1 MFNLQEQKNIP
12 LLDVNAQIYNE
23 SEFNCKHIHLES
35 DSNEKVFMVAFRTI
49 PEDSTGVAH
58 ILEHTALCGSKK
70 YPVRD
75 PFFMMIRRSLNTFMN
90 AFTSSD
96 WTAYPFA
103 TLNKKDFNNLLGVY
117 LDSAFFPNLDS
128 LDFAQEGHR
137 LEFQEKNNPESEI
150 EIKGVVYN
158 EMKGAMSSITSQ
170 LWHGMSKHLYSS
182 STYKHNSGGDPEN
195 IIDLSHEDLVNFHQ
209 KHYHPSNATFFT
221 FGNVDPL
228 EIQSFIKENVLDN
241 FSPSDE
247 VVAVKNEDRLE
258 SPKVVSDFYNPQP
271 GDENNHH
278 IVLSWLLNESH
289 NPVQLLETYL
299 MSNILLDNSASP
311 LRKVLESTKLG
322 KSPSPLTGLEADQ
335 KELVFAA
342 GLEGVDSNKSKEVE
356 KLIMDCLTKL
366 VEDGVPKDLIDSS
379 LHQLEIR
386 QREITGSGMPFGL
399 QIMLTCLPACI
410 HNDNPLN
417 VLDLDSAF
425 NKIKNNLKTEN
436 YIENLIDRSLIKNNH
451 RLTYSLIPD
460 TELNKKNEEKIQN
473 KVFEITK
480 NFSSDDKEKLIKL
493 ANDLEKRQNSIDDP
507 EVLPKV
513 TKEDIPKTRN
523 YASPI
528 AFAKDKSTDYFYK
541 SGTNGIVYHSMI
553 FPCDALDENELKI
566 ASLFSNTLTDIG
578 LGKDGYEDIQKYQS
592 SITGGISASFI
603 TLPNKSDDTF
613 KLALK
618 VSSKSLEGNE
628 SYMQDLIL
636 RTVKESS
643 FDETKRIEELL
654 EFISSDNEKSVIQNG
669 HILSMSNAAS
679 QISDIASTNDL
690 TSGLRFIH
698 NTNHLSKLIGE
709 DDELAKYLELLR
721 SINSKISNTPS
732 HLFTASA
739 LDKAKLNLD
748 FTIKENTHHYKNQGL
763 VALQSNPIGWIT
775 GSQVCFCA
783 EAFPTVDYK
792 HEDAPALTVLGTVLR
807 NGYLHSAIREKGGAY
822 GAGASQDSNNKVFK
836 FFSYRDPKCTETFK
850 EFKKSREWSIKNITE
865 EQLEEGVLGVISSI
879 DKPLSP
885 FGEAMSDFMSSLDQK
900 TQDERLSFRSKVKEC
915 SLADLAM
922 VSEKYLFNESKR
934 SAIAGQNYETELKDL
949 GFEIKN
955 I

>member
-1 MFNLQEQKNIP
+1 
-12 LLDVNAQIYNE
+12 
-23 SEFNCKHIHLES
+23 
-35 DSNEKVFMVAFRTI
+35 
-49 PEDSTGVAH
+49 
-58 ILEHTALCGSKK
+58 
-70 YPVRD
+70 
-75 PFFMMIRRSLNTFMN
+75 
-90 AFTSSD
+90 
-96 WTAYPFA
+96 
-103 TLNKKDFNNLLGVY
+103 
-117 LDSAFFPNLDS
+117 
-128 LDFAQEGHR
+128 
-137 LEFQEKNNPESEI
+137 
-150 EIKGVVYN
+150 
-158 EMKGAMSSITSQ
+158 
-170 LWHGMSKHLYSS
+170 
-182 STYKHNSGGDPEN
+182 
-195 IIDLSHEDLVNFHQ
+195 
-209 KHYHPSNATFFT
+209 
-221 FGNVDPL
+221 
-228 EIQSFIKENVLDN
+228 
-241 FSPSDE
+241 
-247 VVAVKNEDRLE
+247 
-258 SPKVVSDFYNPQP
+258 
-271 GDENNHH
+271 
-278 IVLSWLLNESH
+278 
-289 NPVQLLETYL
+289 
-299 MSNILLDNSASP
+299 
-311 LRKVLESTKLG
+311 
-322 KSPSPLTGLEADQ
+322 
-335 KELVFAA
+335 
-342 GLEGVDSNKSKEVE
+342 
-356 KLIMDCLTKL
+356 MDCLKKL

-410 HNDNPLN
+410 HNDNPLK

-425 NKIKNNLKTEN
+425 DTIKNNLKTDN

-473 KVFEITK
+473 KVFEIKK
-480 NFSSDDKEKLIKL
+480 NFSLDDKKNLIKL
-493 ANDLEKRQNSIDDP
+493 ANDLENRQNSIDDP

-513 TKEDIPKTRN
+513 TKEDIPKKRN

-528 AFAKDKSTDYFYK
+528 AFAENESTNYFYK

-553 FPCDALDENELKI
+553 FPCEALDENELKI

-578 LGKDGYEDIQKYQS
+578 LGKDGYENIQKYQS

-603 TLPNKSDDTF
+603 TLPNKTDDTF

-628 SYMQDLIL
+628 SFMQDLIL
-636 RTVKESS
+636 RTVEESN

-654 EFISSDNEKSVIQNG
+654 EFISSDNEKSIIQNG

-679 QISDIASTNDL
+679 QISGIASTNDL

-698 NTNHLSKLIGE
+698 NTNQLSKSICKHDKL
-709 DDELAKYLELLR
+709 LKYLELLR

-739 LDKAKLNLD
+739 LNKADLNLN
-748 FTIKENTHHYKNQGL
+748 FTIKQNANQYKNQNL
-763 VALQSNPIGWIT
+763 VNLQSNPIGWIT

-783 EAFPTVDYK
+783 EAFPTVDFR
-792 HEDAPALTVLGTVLR
+792 HEDAPALTVLGTILR

-836 FFSYRDPKCTETFK
+836 FFSYRDPKCTETFN

-885 FGEAMSDFMSSLDQK
+885 FGEAISDFMSSLDHK

-915 SLADLAM
+915 NLADLAM

>member
-182 STYKHNSGGDPEN
+182 STYKQNSGGDPEN

-342 GLEGVDSNKSKEVE
+342 GLEGVDSNKSEEVE

-425 NKIKNNLKTEN
+425 NTIKNNLKTEN

>member
-170 LWHGMSKHLYSS
+170 LWHGMSQHLYSS

-221 FGNVDPL
+221 FGNIDPL

-425 NKIKNNLKTEN
+425 NTIKNNLKTEN

>member
-1 MFNLQEQKNIP
+1 
-12 LLDVNAQIYNE
+12 
-23 SEFNCKHIHLES
+23 
-35 DSNEKVFMVAFRTI
+35 
-49 PEDSTGVAH
+49 
-58 ILEHTALCGSKK
+58 
-70 YPVRD
+70 
-75 PFFMMIRRSLNTFMN
+75 
-90 AFTSSD
+90 
-96 WTAYPFA
+96 
-103 TLNKKDFNNLLGVY
+103 
-117 LDSAFFPNLDS
+117 
-128 LDFAQEGHR
+128 
-137 LEFQEKNNPESEI
+137 
-150 EIKGVVYN
+150 
-158 EMKGAMSSITSQ
+158 MKGAMSSITSQ

-182 STYKHNSGGDPEN
+182 STYKHNSGGDPES
-195 IIDLSHEDLVNFHQ
+195 IIDLTHEDLVNFHQ

-221 FGNVDPL
+221 FGNLDPL
-228 EIQSFIKENVLDN
+228 EIQSYIKENVLGN

-247 VVAVKNEDRLE
+247 VVAVKNEERLE

-311 LRKVLESTKLG
+311 LRKVLEGTKLG

-342 GLEGVDSNKSKEVE
+342 GLEGVDSNKYKEVE
-356 KLIMDCLTKL
+356 ALIMDCLKKL

-410 HNDNPLN
+410 HNDNPLK

-425 NKIKNNLKTEN
+425 DTIKNNLKTDN

-473 KVFEITK
+473 KVFEIKK
-480 NFSSDDKEKLIKL
+480 NFSLDDKKNLIKL
-493 ANDLEKRQNSIDDP
+493 ANDLENRQNSIDDP

-513 TKEDIPKTRN
+513 TKEDIPKKRN

-528 AFAKDKSTDYFYK
+528 AFAENESTNYFYK

-553 FPCDALDENELKI
+553 FPCEALDENELKI

-578 LGKDGYEDIQKYQS
+578 LGKDGYENIQKYQS

-603 TLPNKSDDTF
+603 TLPNKTDDTF

-628 SYMQDLIL
+628 SFMQDLIL
-636 RTVKESS
+636 RTVEESN

-654 EFISSDNEKSVIQNG
+654 EFISSDNEKSIIQNG

-679 QISDIASTNDL
+679 QISGIASTNDL

-698 NTNHLSKLIGE
+698 NTNQLSKSICKHDKL
-709 DDELAKYLELLR
+709 LKYLELLR

-739 LDKAKLNLD
+739 LNKVDLNLN
-748 FTIKENTHHYKNQGL
+748 FTIKQNANQYKNQNL
-763 VALQSNPIGWIT
+763 VNLQSNPISWIT

-783 EAFPTVDYK
+783 EAFPTVDFR

-836 FFSYRDPKCTETFK
+836 FFSYRDPKCTETFN

-885 FGEAMSDFMSSLDQK
+885 FGEAISDFMSSLDHK

-915 SLADLAM
+915 NLADLAM

>member
-137 LEFQEKNNPESEI
+137 LEFKEKNNPESEI

-170 LWHGMSKHLYSS
+170 LWHGMSQHLYSS

-425 NKIKNNLKTEN
+425 NTIKNNLKTEN

-480 NFSSDDKEKLIKL
+480 NFSLDDKKNLIKL
-493 ANDLEKRQNSIDDP
+493 ANDLENRQNSIDDP

-513 TKEDIPKTRN
+513 TKEDIPETRN

-528 AFAKDKSTDYFYK
+528 TFAENESTNYFYK

>member
-23 SEFNCKHIHLES
+23 SEFNCKHVHLES

-103 TLNKKDFNNLLGVY
+103 TLNKKDFDNLLGVY

-170 LWHGMSKHLYSS
+170 LWHGMSKHLYPS
-182 STYKHNSGGDPEN
+182 STYKHNSGGNPEN
-195 IIDLSHEDLVNFHQ
+195 IIDLSHEDLVNFHK

-221 FGNVDPL
+221 YGNIDPI
-228 EIQSFIKENVLDN
+228 EIQSFIKENILDN
-241 FSPSDE
+241 FSPSNE
-247 VVAVKNEDRLE
+247 VVAVKNEDRFDV
-258 SPKVVSDFYNPQP
+258 PITVSDFYNPQP
-271 GDENNHH
+271 GDEDNHH

-356 KLIMDCLTKL
+356 TLIMECLNKL
-366 VEDGVPKDLIDSS
+366 VKDGVPKDLIESS

-417 VLDLDSAF
+417 ILDLDNAF
-425 NKIKNNLKTEN
+425 NTIKNNLKTDN
-436 YIENLIDRSLIKNNH
+436 YIENLIEKNLIKNNH
-451 RLTYSLIPD
+451 RLTYSLVPD

-473 KVFEITK
+473 KVLDITK
-480 NFSSDDKEKLIKL
+480 SLSEQDKEQLVKL
-493 ANDLEKRQNSIDDP
+493 ANDLEERQNTIDDP

-513 TKEDIPKTRN
+513 TREDIPKIRKYASPLTSENKETRN
-523 YASPI
+523 Y
-528 AFAKDKSTDYFYK
+528 YYK
-541 SGTNGIVYHSMI
+541 TGTNGIVYHSMI
-553 FPCDALDENELKI
+553 FPCNALEKDELKI

-578 LGKDGYEDIQKYQS
+578 LGDKGYEDIQKYQS
-592 SITGGISASFI
+592 SITGGVSASFV
-603 TLPNKSDDTF
+603 TLPNKLDDTY

-628 SYMQDLIL
+628 SFMQDLMM
-636 RTVKESS
+636 RTVKESN
-643 FDETKRIEELL
+643 FDETDRIKELL

-669 HILSMSNAAS
+669 HILSMGNAAS
-679 QISDIASTNDL
+679 QISNIASTNDL

-698 NTNHLSKLIGE
+698 NTNQLSKLVVAPN
-709 DDELAKYLELLR
+709 ELSKYLELLK
-721 SINSKISNTPS
+721 SIKTKISETPS
-732 HLFTASA
+732 HFFTASA
-739 LDKAKLNLD
+739 LNKEDINLNFLIEETARQHKQQNLITTQD
-748 FTIKENTHHYKNQGL
+748 DSL
-763 VALQSNPIGWIT
+763 GWIT

-783 EAFPTVDYK
+783 EAFPTVDFR
-792 HEDAPALTVLGTVLR
+792 HEDAPALTVLGTILR

-836 FFSYRDPKCTETFK
+836 FFSYRDPKCSETFD
-850 EFKKSREWSIKNITE
+850 EFKNSREWSIKNITE

-885 FGEAMSDFMSSLDQK
+885 FGEAMSDFMSKLDQK
-900 TQDERLSFRSKVKEC
+900 SQDERLHFRAKVKEC
-915 SLADLAM
+915 KLADLIY
-922 VSEKYLFNESKR
+922 VSEKYLFGESKR
-934 SAIAGQNYETELKDL
+934 SAIAGQNYEAELVKL
-949 GFEIKN
+949 GFKIKN

>member
-221 FGNVDPL
+221 FGNIDPL

-425 NKIKNNLKTEN
+425 NTIKNNLKTDN
-436 YIENLIDRSLIKNNH
+436 YIENLIDKSLIKNNH

>member
-1 MFNLQEQKNIP
+1 
-12 LLDVNAQIYNE
+12 
-23 SEFNCKHIHLES
+23 
-35 DSNEKVFMVAFRTI
+35 
-49 PEDSTGVAH
+49 
-58 ILEHTALCGSKK
+58 
-70 YPVRD
+70 
-75 PFFMMIRRSLNTFMN
+75 
-90 AFTSSD
+90 
-96 WTAYPFA
+96 
-103 TLNKKDFNNLLGVY
+103 
-117 LDSAFFPNLDS
+117 
-128 LDFAQEGHR
+128 
-137 LEFQEKNNPESEI
+137 
-150 EIKGVVYN
+150 
-158 EMKGAMSSITSQ
+158 MKGAMSSITSQ
-170 LWHGMSKHLYSS
+170 LWHGMSKHLYPS

-195 IIDLSHEDLVNFHQ
+195 IIDLSHEDLVNFHK

-221 FGNVDPL
+221 YGNIDPI

-241 FSPSDE
+241 FSPSNE
-247 VVAVKNEDRLE
+247 VVAVKNEDRFDA
-258 SPKVVSDFYNPQP
+258 PITVSDFYNPQP
-271 GDENNHH
+271 GDEDNHH

-356 KLIMDCLTKL
+356 TLIMECLNKL
-366 VEDGVPKDLIDSS
+366 VKDGVPKDLIESS

-417 VLDLDSAF
+417 ILDLDNAF
-425 NKIKNNLKTEN
+425 NTIKNNLKTDN
-436 YIENLIDRSLIKNNH
+436 YIENLIEKNLIKNNH
-451 RLTYSLIPD
+451 RLTYSLVPD

-473 KVFEITK
+473 KVLDITK
-480 NFSSDDKEKLIKL
+480 SLSEQDKEQLVKL
-493 ANDLEKRQNSIDDP
+493 ANDLEERQNTIDDP

-513 TKEDIPKTRN
+513 TREDIPKIRK
-523 YASPI
+523 YASPLTSEN
-528 AFAKDKSTDYFYK
+528 KESRNYYYK
-541 SGTNGIVYHSMI
+541 TGTNGIVYHSMI
-553 FPCDALDENELKI
+553 FPCDALEKDELKI

-578 LGKDGYEDIQKYQS
+578 LGDKGYEDIQKYQS
-592 SITGGISASFI
+592 SITGGVSASFV
-603 TLPNKSDDTF
+603 TLPNKLDDTY

-628 SYMQDLIL
+628 SFMQDLMM
-636 RTVKESS
+636 RTVKESN
-643 FDETKRIEELL
+643 FDETDRIKELL

-679 QISDIASTNDL
+679 QISNIASTNDL

-698 NTNHLSKLIGE
+698 NTNQLSKLVVAPN
-709 DDELAKYLELLR
+709 ELSKYLELLK
-721 SINSKISNTPS
+721 SIKSKISETPS
-732 HLFTASA
+732 HFFTASA
-739 LDKAKLNLD
+739 LNKEDINLNFLIEETTRQHKQQNLITTQD
-748 FTIKENTHHYKNQGL
+748 DSL
-763 VALQSNPIGWIT
+763 GWIT

-783 EAFPTVDYK
+783 EAFPTVDFR

-822 GAGASQDSNNKVFK
+822 GAGASQDSSNKVFK
-836 FFSYRDPKCTETFK
+836 FFSYRDPKCSETFD
-850 EFKKSREWSIKNITE
+850 EFKNSREWSIKNITE

-885 FGEAMSDFMSSLDQK
+885 FGEAMSDFMSKLDQK
-900 TQDERLSFRSKVKEC
+900 SQDERLHFRAKVKEC
-915 SLADLAM
+915 KLADLIY
-922 VSEKYLFNESKR
+922 VSEKYLFGESKR
-934 SAIAGQNYETELKDL
+934 SAIAGQNYEAELVKL
-949 GFEIKN
+949 GFKIKN

>member
-35 DSNEKVFMVAFRTI
+35 NSNEKVFMVAFRTI

-117 LDSAFFPNLDS
+117 LDSAFFPNLDN

-137 LEFQEKNNPESEI
+137 LEFQDKNNPDSEI

-182 STYKHNSGGDPEN
+182 STYKHNSGGDPES
-195 IIDLSHEDLVNFHQ
+195 IIDLTHEDLVNFHQ

-221 FGNVDPL
+221 FGNLDPL
-228 EIQSFIKENVLDN
+228 EIQSYIKENVLGN

-247 VVAVKNEDRLE
+247 VVAVKNEERLE

-311 LRKVLESTKLG
+311 LRKVLEGTKLG

-356 KLIMDCLTKL
+356 ALIMDCLKKL

-410 HNDNPLN
+410 HNDNPLK

-425 NKIKNNLKTEN
+425 DTIKNNLKTDN

-473 KVFEITK
+473 KVFEIKK
-480 NFSSDDKEKLIKL
+480 NFSLDDKKNLIKL
-493 ANDLEKRQNSIDDP
+493 ANDLENRQNSIDDP

-513 TKEDIPKTRN
+513 TKEDIPKKRN

-528 AFAKDKSTDYFYK
+528 AFAENESTNYFYK

-553 FPCDALDENELKI
+553 FPCEALDENELKI

-578 LGKDGYEDIQKYQS
+578 LGKDGYENIQKYQS

-603 TLPNKSDDTF
+603 TLPNKTDDTF

-628 SYMQDLIL
+628 SFMQDLIL
-636 RTVKESS
+636 RTVEESN

-654 EFISSDNEKSVIQNG
+654 EFISSDNEKSIIQNG

-679 QISDIASTNDL
+679 QISGIASTNDL

-698 NTNHLSKLIGE
+698 NTNQLSKSICKHDKL
-709 DDELAKYLELLR
+709 LKYLELLR

-739 LDKAKLNLD
+739 LNKVDLNLN
-748 FTIKENTHHYKNQGL
+748 FTIKQNANQYKNQNL
-763 VALQSNPIGWIT
+763 VNLQSNPISWIT

-783 EAFPTVDYK
+783 EAFPTVDFR

-836 FFSYRDPKCTETFK
+836 FFSYRDPKCTETFN

-885 FGEAMSDFMSSLDQK
+885 FGEAISDFMSSLDHK

-915 SLADLAM
+915 NLADLAM

>member
-137 LEFQEKNNPESEI
+137 LEFKEKNNPESEI

-170 LWHGMSKHLYSS
+170 LWHGMSQHLYSS

-425 NKIKNNLKTEN
+425 NTIKNNLKTEN

-679 QISDIASTNDL
+679 QISDIASTNDI

-748 FTIKENTHHYKNQGL
+748 FTIKENTHHYKNQSL

>member
-1 MFNLQEQKNIP
+1 
-12 LLDVNAQIYNE
+12 
-23 SEFNCKHIHLES
+23 
-35 DSNEKVFMVAFRTI
+35 
-49 PEDSTGVAH
+49 
-58 ILEHTALCGSKK
+58 
-70 YPVRD
+70 
-75 PFFMMIRRSLNTFMN
+75 MMIRRSLNTFMN

-117 LDSAFFPNLDS
+117 LDSAFFPNLDN

-209 KHYHPSNATFFT
+209 KYYHPSNATFFT

-247 VVAVKNEDRLE
+247 VVAVKNEDRLD

-311 LRKVLESTKLG
+311 LRKVLENTKLG

-342 GLEGVDSNKSKEVE
+342 GLEGIDSNKSKEVE
-356 KLIMDCLTKL
+356 ILIMDCLTKL

-425 NKIKNNLKTEN
+425 NTIKNNLKSDN
-436 YIENLIDRSLIKNNH
+436 YIENLIDKNLIKNNH

-523 YASPI
+523 YTSPLT
-528 AFAKDKSTDYFYK
+528 FTKNESTNYFYK
-541 SGTNGIVYHSMI
+541 TGTNGIVYHSMI
-553 FPCDALDENELKI
+553 FPCEALDENELKV

-603 TLPNKSDDTF
+603 TLSDKKDDTF

-628 SYMQDLIL
+628 SFMQDLIL
-636 RTVKESS
+636 RTVKESI
-643 FDETKRIEELL
+643 FDETNRIQELL

-698 NTNHLSKLIGE
+698 NTNHLSKLVNE
-709 DDELAKYLELLR
+709 QNELAKYLELLR

-739 LDKAKLNLD
+739 LDKANLNLN
-748 FTIKENTHHYKNQGL
+748 FTIKENTNQYKNQNL
-763 VALQSNPIGWIT
+763 IAPQSTPIGWIT

-783 EAFPTVDYK
+783 EAFPTVDFR

-822 GAGASQDSNNKVFK
+822 GAGATQDSNNKVFK
-836 FFSYRDPKCTETFK
+836 FFSYRDPKCTETFN
-850 EFKKSREWSIKNITE
+850 EFKKSREWSVKSITE
-865 EQLEEGVLGVISSI
+865 EQLEEGILGVISSI

-915 SLADLAM
+915 SLANLAM